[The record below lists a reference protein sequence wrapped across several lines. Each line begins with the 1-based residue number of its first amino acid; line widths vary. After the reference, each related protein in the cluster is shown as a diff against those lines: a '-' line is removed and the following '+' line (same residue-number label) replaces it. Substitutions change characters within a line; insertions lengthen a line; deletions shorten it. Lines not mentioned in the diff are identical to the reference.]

1 MTTQSLKDLTSRLKE
16 NYLTTSVSDR
26 RTEMLQ
32 QANMLDER
40 ESFSGLR
47 KQRFQNAYSF
57 SIRTTF
63 NQPGHLATV
72 IAFDLPINDIIP
84 LNMARSNFLL
94 LPDNEEIDDSMV
106 PSETAINA
114 QAALKGSWVEFSV
127 SLPNSPLQLIYR
139 VSAFNLAID
148 LLRNNI
154 WLLAVESAVTDAID
168 GGHLFPSPAIHPPQ
182 RKYRRRAGS
191 PTLTQPGNCR
201 QPALRATGL

>member
-1 MTTQSLKDLTSRLKE
+1 M
-16 NYLTTSVSDR
+16 
-26 RTEMLQ
+26 
-32 QANMLDER
+32 
-40 ESFSGLR
+40 
-47 KQRFQNAYSF
+47 
-57 SIRTTF
+57 
-63 NQPGHLATV
+63 

-154 WLLAVESAVTDAID
+154 WLLAVNLLLLTLSMVGIYFLRQQYIRPAKISPPSWISNAHSTRK
-168 GGHLFPSPAIHPPQ
+168 LSPACL
-182 RKYRRRAGS
+182 AGYWS
-191 PTLTQPGNCR
+191 MTLPII
-201 QPALRATGL
+201 A